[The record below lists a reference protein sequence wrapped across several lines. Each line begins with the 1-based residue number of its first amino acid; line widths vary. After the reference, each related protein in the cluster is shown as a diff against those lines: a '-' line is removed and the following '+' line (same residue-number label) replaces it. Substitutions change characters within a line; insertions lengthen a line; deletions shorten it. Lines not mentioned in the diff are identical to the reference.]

1 MKRVQFLWAA
11 ACAGILL
18 SPIARGQDVFTLGFQ
33 GGTSFSGAPGT
44 KRTEAYFATLKH
56 EGEGNN
62 AQGWSYGVSTEGS
75 ALILTLTIEGTD
87 AKALFSGGFNKTEVV
102 DPAKNA
108 GKNGAVS
115 AVVLSLTEGT
125 TLPAKTTSTIGKMDV
140 ELVIPDP
147 GADAKLVYVNG
158 LKGAGQAVQT
168 VITQDGDSVEAVL
181 APLSISLTPV
191 QSCCGAQ
198 VIVGFSEDVIRG
210 GAKED
215 PRLIGLGENCNATG
229 GTLKVEAGLGEF
241 GEQKV
246 YANVSSNLVDPNGV
260 QGWSFGIE
268 VTGAADILAVTTAG
282 TAADKVENGGLFSG
296 GFNKTEIIDP
306 LKNNAARGG
315 VSGVVLSL
323 TEGTVLPFVGT
334 ETVLCFHLKA
344 QTAQG
349 EEATSARLAFKDGL
363 RGAGQ
368 PVTNVVTVGGDSKA
382 ACNFRTADV
391 TVGFVKSTGPVEAP
405 FIRGNANDDA
415 KVDIA
420 DAIWII
426 NQLFRSGP
434 AKPCQDA
441 ADVNDDGVLD
451 ASDAVALIDYLF
463 RAQAAPS
470 APFPACGTDPT
481 ADTLVCDT
489 AAESC

>member
-1 MKRVQFLWAA
+1 
-11 ACAGILL
+11 
-18 SPIARGQDVFTLGFQ
+18 VFTLGFQ
-33 GGTSFSGAPGT
+33 GGASFSGAAGS
-44 KRTEAYFATLKH
+44 KRTEPYFATLKH
-56 EGEGNN
+56 AGAGNN
-62 AQGWSYGVSTEGS
+62 AQGWSYGVSPEGS

-87 AKALFSGGFNKTEVV
+87 AKALFSGGFNKTEIV

-108 GKNGAVS
+108 GKTGGVS

-125 TLPAKTTSTIGKMDV
+125 VLPQNTTSTIGKMDV
-140 ELVIPDP
+140 ELTINDA
-147 GADAKLVYVNG
+147 GDDAKLLYVNG
-158 LKGAGQAVQT
+158 LKGSGQAVQT
-168 VITQDGDSVEAVL
+168 VITQDGDSVNAVL
-181 APLSISLTPV
+181 APLTIVLTPI
-191 QSCCGAQ
+191 QSCCGAP
-198 VIVGFSEDVIRG
+198 VIVGFSDAVIRG
-210 GAKED
+210 GSKED
-215 PRLIGLGENCNATG
+215 ARLVGLGENCNATG
-229 GTLKVEAGLGEF
+229 GTMKVESALGEF

-246 YANVSSNLVDPNGV
+246 YANISSNLVDPNGV

-268 VTGAADILAVTTAG
+268 VTGAADILGVTTAG
-282 TAADKVENGGLFSG
+282 SAADKVENGGLWSG

-306 LKNNAARGG
+306 AKNGGARGG

-334 ETVLCFHLKA
+334 ESVLCFNLKSSV
-344 QTAQG
+344 AQG
-349 EEATSARLAFKDGL
+349 EEATTARLAFKDGL

-382 ACNFRTADV
+382 ACNFGTADV
-391 TVGFVKSTGPVEAP
+391 TVGFIKSQGPVLAP

-451 ASDAVALIDYLF
+451 ASDAVSLIDYLF
-463 RAQAAPS
+463 RAAAAPS

-481 ADTLVCDT
+481 ADELVCEV